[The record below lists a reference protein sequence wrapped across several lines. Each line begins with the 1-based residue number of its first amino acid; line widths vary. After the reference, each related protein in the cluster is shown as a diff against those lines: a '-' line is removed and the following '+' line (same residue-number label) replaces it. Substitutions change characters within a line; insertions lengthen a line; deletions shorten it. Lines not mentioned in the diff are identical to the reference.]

1 MFSFIKRWYYRRLF
15 LKVYFIYLKH
25 SDNPQEA
32 VNDAYADI
40 EAIKHAFENKL

>member
-1 MFSFIKRWYYRRLF
+1 MFGFIKRWYYKRLF

-32 VNDAYADI
+32 VNDAYADVKAII
-40 EAIKHAFENKL
+40 EFLKDK